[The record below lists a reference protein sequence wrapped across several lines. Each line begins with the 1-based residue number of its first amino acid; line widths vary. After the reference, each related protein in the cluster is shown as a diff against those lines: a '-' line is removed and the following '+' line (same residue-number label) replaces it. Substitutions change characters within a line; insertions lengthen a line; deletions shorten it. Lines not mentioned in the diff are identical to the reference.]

1 MEYGSFKMVVTTGT
15 GVLRIVLFKMGKFS
29 LEVAPLLVFNSFW
42 ALKSQYFVQPYHNE
56 ILVNEKLVMKHI
68 LKSLKNLI
76 DNQMP
81 VMCIFKHNSN
91 T

>member
-15 GVLRIVLFKMGKFS
+15 GVLGIVLFKMEKFS

-56 ILVNEKLVMKHI
+56 IIISHETYIEI
-68 LKSLKNLI
+68 LKK
-76 DNQMP
+76 
-81 VMCIFKHNSN
+81 SN
-91 T
+91 

>member
-42 ALKSQYFVQPYHNE
+42 ALKPQYFVQPYHNE
-56 ILVNEKLVMKHI
+56 IKISHETYIEI
-68 LKSLKNLI
+68 LKK
-76 DNQMP
+76 
-81 VMCIFKHNSN
+81 SN
-91 T
+91 